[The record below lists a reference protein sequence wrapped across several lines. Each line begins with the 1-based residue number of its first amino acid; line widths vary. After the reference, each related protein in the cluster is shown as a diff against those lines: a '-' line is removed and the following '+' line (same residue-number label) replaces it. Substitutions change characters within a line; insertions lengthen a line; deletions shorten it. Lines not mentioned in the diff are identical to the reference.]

1 MCEISIIVP
10 VYNVEKYLNK
20 CVDSILNQTF
30 KEFELILVDDG
41 SPDNSGAICDQ
52 YAKKDSRVKVIHKEN
67 GGLSSARNA
76 GIEVAQGK
84 YLGFIDSDDYI
95 AEDMYEILYQNI
107 KKYNADISSVEL
119 ISVYNDR
126 FKLKDYS
133 PEIKVLNQEQ
143 AMQVVLEGTD
153 FYAYAWNK
161 LYNRN
166 LFNEIRF
173 PKGKT
178 FEDAFIIMKILKR
191 ANKVVISNVEKYF
204 YVKRQNS
211 IMSSTFSKKTFD
223 VIDAWEEDKNNIIKL
238 YPELS
243 DVYRKR
249 ICWAHFFVLDKALLS
264 NSKESTTVIIELK
277 KKLLSERSFILKYPG
292 FTLNRKIAILMLSIN
307 INLYR
312 YLVIRNAKKMS

>member
-52 YAKKDSRVKVIHKEN
+52 YAEKDSRVTVIHKEN
-67 GGLSSARNA
+67 GGLSDARNA

-95 AEDMYEILYQNI
+95 AEDMYDILYQNI

-119 ISVYNDR
+119 ISVYNDH

-143 AMQVVLEGTD
+143 AMQVVLEGTE

-166 LFNEIRF
+166 LFSEIRF

-191 ANKVVISNVEKYF
+191 ANKVVVSNLEKYF

-223 VIDAWEEDKNNIIKL
+223 VIEAWEEDKNNIIKL
-238 YPELS
+238 YPDLS
-243 DVYRKR
+243 DAYRKR

-264 NSKESTTVIIELK
+264 NSKETITVITELK
-277 KKLLSERSFILKYPG
+277 EKLLSEKSFILKYPG

-307 INLYR
+307 VNLYR
-312 YLVIRNAKKMS
+312 YLVIKMQKN